1 MNQKILKG
9 GNQLWRLNDAN
20 QIAQN
25 LQCLYP
31 TSAKDKLDIMHCKR
45 VDSPDNDFKLQQNG
59 QLTYKDGCLTRK
71 SNTEPGDL
79 EIKRESYY
87 MTHIINSFSA
97 CESDSDLQTWEVNE
111 EAVF

>member
-1 MNQKILKG
+1 
-9 GNQLWRLNDAN
+9 
-20 QIAQN
+20 
-25 LQCLYP
+25 
-31 TSAKDKLDIMHCKR
+31 MHCKR

-79 EIKRESYY
+79 EIKP
-87 MTHIINSFSA
+87 

>member
-1 MNQKILKG
+1 M
-9 GNQLWRLNDAN
+9 WRLNDAN

-45 VDSPDNDFKLQQNG
+45 VDSPDNDFKLQPNG

-79 EIKRESYY
+79 EIKRKLLRGKLLRGVIRDTYL
-87 MTHIINSFSA
+87 
-97 CESDSDLQTWEVNE
+97 LQTFMVSF
-111 EAVF
+111 VFESFDSIVF

>member
-1 MNQKILKG
+1 MYQKILKG

-79 EIKRESYY
+79 EIKRESYF
-87 MTHIINSFSA
+87 MSHINPF
-97 CESDSDLQTWEVNE
+97 Q
-111 EAVF
+111 